1 MSFCV
6 DLVSEDSFYENITL
20 GVTKL
25 LESDPRIC
33 NVSVERRPPCDRVA
47 ISTWEQRHSAV
58 LPEDLRNF
66 YASSDGF
73 QLTWHYK
80 YSADEILPVGS
91 IRVNSLN
98 ELYLSPALKDLLD
111 FSLTRQQTGPRPVL
125 NTKSK
130 VFELDT
136 CRTIGKICLI
146 YTGGSWSVWLAT
158 REGAWGWLSDSF
170 THYFR
175 MALVHLGLPGWQAAF
190 ANLPLIPWAEQLFLL
205 LAPHLLEKSDI
216 ETNLITVSSETGL
229 NHIDPNIFK
238 TSVRH
243 HKNAS
248 RQNNQNIQ
256 TYTS

>member
-33 NVSVERRPPCDRVA
+33 NVSVERRTPCDRVA
-47 ISTWEQRHSAV
+47 LSTWEQRHSAI

-73 QLTWHYK
+73 WLTWHYK
-80 YSADEILPVGS
+80 YSADQILPVGS

-98 ELYLSPALKDLLD
+98 ELFLSPALKDLLD
-111 FSLTRQQTGPRPVL
+111 FSFTRQNTGPRPVL

-130 VFELDT
+130 VFELDS
-136 CRTIGKICLI
+136 CRTIGKVCLV
-146 YTGGSWSVWLAT
+146 YTNGAWSVWLAT
-158 REGAWGWLSDSF
+158 REGAWGWLADSF

-175 MALVHLGLPGWQAAF
+175 MSLVHLGLPGWQAAF

-205 LAPHLLEKSDI
+205 LAPHLLEKVGN
-216 ETNLITVSSETGL
+216 ENTLATTASETGL

-238 TSVRH
+238 ISVRQ
-243 HKNAS
+243 HKNVM
-248 RQNNQNIQ
+248 RQSNA
-256 TYTS
+256 

>member
-25 LESDPRIC
+25 LESDPRIS
-33 NVSVERRPPCDRVA
+33 NVAVERRPPCDRVA
-47 ISTWEQRHSAV
+47 LSNWEQKHSAI
-58 LPEDLRNF
+58 LPDDLRNF
-66 YASSDGF
+66 YLSTDGF

-80 YSADEILPVGS
+80 FTADEILPVGS

-98 ELYLSPALKDLLD
+98 ELYLSPSLKDLLD
-111 FSLTRQQTGPRPVL
+111 FSLTRQSSGPRPVL

-136 CRTIGKICLI
+136 CRNIGKVCLI
-146 YTGGSWSVWLAT
+146 YTGGAWSVWLAT
-158 REGAWGWLSDSF
+158 REGGWGWLADSF

-205 LAPHLLEKSDI
+205 LAPHLLEKTDADVS
-216 ETNLITVSSETGL
+216 LISTGSETGL

-238 TSVRH
+238 TSARH
-243 HKNAS
+243 HKNNA
-248 RQNNQNIQ
+248 RAAN
-256 TYTS
+256 